1 MNLLIEEVKEE
12 KSLLSGW
19 WWYSESESGR
29 EMLKRSFVGEEAAD
43 VDAEADCERDREEE
57 APEDEAVADERN
69 GIESV
74 ARSVFGQVVV
84 VVVVVDRPGLCGEN
98 LVMGISF

>member
-1 MNLLIEEVKEE
+1 
-12 KSLLSGW
+12 
-19 WWYSESESGR
+19 
-29 EMLKRSFVGEEAAD
+29 MLKRSFVGEEAAD

-57 APEDEAVADERN
+57 APEDEAVADEGN

>member
-1 MNLLIEEVKEE
+1 
-12 KSLLSGW
+12 
-19 WWYSESESGR
+19 
-29 EMLKRSFVGEEAAD
+29 MLKRSFVGEEAAD

-57 APEDEAVADERN
+57 APEDEAVADEGN

-74 ARSVFGQVVV
+74 VLCQVVV

>member
-1 MNLLIEEVKEE
+1 
-12 KSLLSGW
+12 
-19 WWYSESESGR
+19 
-29 EMLKRSFVGEEAAD
+29 MLKRSFVGEEAAD

>member
-29 EMLKRSFVGEEAAD
+29 EMLKRSFVGEEAAE

-69 GIESV
+69 GIESIV
-74 ARSVFGQVVV
+74 LCQV

-98 LVMGISF
+98 IVMGISF

>member
-69 GIESV
+69 GIESLGRRPS
-74 ARSVFGQVVV
+74 RSRRRRRCPPWFVW
-84 VVVVVDRPGLCGEN
+84 
-98 LVMGISF
+98 

>member
-29 EMLKRSFVGEEAAD
+29 EMLKRSFVGEEAAE

-57 APEDEAVADERN
+57 APEDEAVADEGN
-69 GIESV
+69 GIGSV
-74 ARSVFGQVVV
+74 VLCQGVV
-84 VVVVVDRPGLCGEN
+84 VVVVVDERAVDVPGR
-98 LVMGISF
+98 